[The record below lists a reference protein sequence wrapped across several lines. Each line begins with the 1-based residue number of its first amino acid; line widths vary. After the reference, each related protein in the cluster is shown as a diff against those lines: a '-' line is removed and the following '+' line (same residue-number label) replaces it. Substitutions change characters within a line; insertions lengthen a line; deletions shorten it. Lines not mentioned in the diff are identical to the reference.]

1 MTTIDSAAFERDTLS
16 RVARRCIPLL
26 LFGYIIAFIDRV
38 NIGFAAITASKD
50 LGMSPQVFGFGAGVF
65 FYAYLIFEVPSNY
78 VMERVGA
85 RKWLAR
91 IMVTCGFVAG
101 AMVFVRG
108 EWSFYVVRFLL
119 GAVEAGLFP
128 GVVLYLTYWFPKQ
141 YRARYVGMFAVGI
154 PMASVIG
161 SPISGLIL
169 NLDGVLGFK
178 GWQWL
183 YVLEAIPG
191 VIIGLLIWYFLA
203 DQPKD
208 AHWLTSEQRNWLQQT
223 IDKEREQHPEKASR
237 KSLLQSLRLLADTR
251 VILLS
256 IVFFGTG
263 MPSYALSFWTP
274 QMVHDFGFGN
284 VLTGLVSAI
293 PFACGSIAMILWAR
307 HSDRT
312 RERKWHTAIAA
323 FVAAAGM
330 MACFFVTSPLVTM
343 IALSFSALGVFG
355 LKGPFL
361 SAISESFSKET
372 AAVGIAMIVSIG
384 NLAGSA
390 SPWLIGYV
398 KEHMGTYPPG
408 LVAVG
413 VCSLIGGLVML
424 ARPSAAGNEERRNG

>member
-1 MTTIDSAAFERDTLS
+1 MTSTDPAAFERDTLA

-26 LFGYIIAFIDRV
+26 LFGYIVAFIDRV

-78 VMERVGA
+78 VLERVGA

-91 IMVTCGFVAG
+91 IMVTCGLVAG

-108 EWSFYVVRFLL
+108 TWSFYTVRFLL

-128 GVVLYLTYWFPKQ
+128 GVMLYLTYWFPKQ
-141 YRARYVGMFAVGI
+141 YRARYVGMFAIGI

-169 NLDGVLGFK
+169 NLDGVFGFK

-191 VIIGLLIWYFLA
+191 VIIGVLIWLCLT
-203 DQPKD
+203 DQPRD
-208 AHWLTSEQRNWLQQT
+208 ARWLTLEQRTWLQQT
-223 IDKEREQHPEKASR
+223 IDKERESHPEKAPR
-237 KSLLQSLRLLADTR
+237 RNLFQSLRLLADTR
-251 VILLS
+251 VIALS

-307 HSDRT
+307 HSDRA

-343 IALSFSALGVFG
+343 IALSFAALGVFG

-361 SAISESFSKET
+361 SAVSESFSKET

-390 SPWLIGYV
+390 SPSLIGFV
-398 KEHMGTYPPG
+398 KEHLGTYPPG

-413 VCSLIGGLVML
+413 LCSLIGGLVML
-424 ARPSAAGNEERRNG
+424 GRPGTERSNV

>member
-1 MTTIDSAAFERDTLS
+1 MTGSDSAAFERDTLA

-50 LGMSPQVFGFGAGVF
+50 LGMSPQVFGLGAGVF
-65 FYAYLIFEVPSNY
+65 FWAYFIFEVPSNY

-91 IMVTCGFVAG
+91 IMVTCGLVAG
-101 AMVFVRG
+101 AMVLVRG
-108 EWSFYVVRFLL
+108 AWSFYLVRFLL

-141 YRARYVGMFAVGI
+141 YRARYIGMFAIGI

-183 YVLEAIPG
+183 YVIEAIPG
-191 VIIGLLIWYFLA
+191 ILIGFLIWILLT
-203 DQPKD
+203 DQPRD
-208 AHWLTSEQRNWLQQT
+208 AKWLTAEQRTWLQQT
-223 IDKEREQHPEKASR
+223 IDRERELHPEKTSR
-237 KSLLQSLRLLADTR
+237 KSLIQSLPLLADTR
-251 VILLS
+251 VIALS
-256 IVFFGTG
+256 IVFFGTA
-263 MPSYALSFWTP
+263 MPSYALSIWTP
-274 QMVHDFGFGN
+274 QLVHEFGFGN
-284 VLTGLVSAI
+284 VVTGLLSAI

-330 MACFFVTSPLVTM
+330 MACIFVTSPLITM
-343 IALSFSALGVFG
+343 IALSVSALGVFG

-390 SPWLIGYV
+390 SSGLIGYL
-398 KEHMGTYPPG
+398 KEHLGTYPPG
-408 LVAVG
+408 LFAVG

-424 ARPSAAGNEERRNG
+424 RRPDAGKTAERRNG

>member
-1 MTTIDSAAFERDTLS
+1 
-16 RVARRCIPLL
+16 
-26 LFGYIIAFIDRV
+26 
-38 NIGFAAITASKD
+38 
-50 LGMSPQVFGFGAGVF
+50 
-65 FYAYLIFEVPSNY
+65 
-78 VMERVGA
+78 
-85 RKWLAR
+85 
-91 IMVTCGFVAG
+91 
-101 AMVFVRG
+101 
-108 EWSFYVVRFLL
+108 L

-128 GVVLYLTYWFPKQ
+128 GVMLYLTYWFPKQ
-141 YRARYVGMFAVGI
+141 YRARYVGMFAIGI

-169 NLDGVLGFK
+169 NLDGVFGFK

-191 VIIGLLIWYFLA
+191 VIIGVLIWLCLT
-203 DQPKD
+203 DQPRD
-208 AHWLTSEQRNWLQQT
+208 ARWLTLEQRTWLQQT
-223 IDKEREQHPEKASR
+223 IDKERESHPEKAPR
-237 KSLLQSLRLLADTR
+237 RNLFQSLRLLADTR
-251 VILLS
+251 VIALS

-307 HSDRT
+307 HSDRA

-343 IALSFSALGVFG
+343 IALSFAALGVFG

-361 SAISESFSKET
+361 SAVSESFSKET

-390 SPWLIGYV
+390 SPSLIGFV
-398 KEHMGTYPPG
+398 KEHLGTYPPG

-413 VCSLIGGLVML
+413 LCSLIGGLVML
-424 ARPSAAGNEERRNG
+424 GRPGTERSNV

>member
-1 MTTIDSAAFERDTLS
+1 
-16 RVARRCIPLL
+16 
-26 LFGYIIAFIDRV
+26 
-38 NIGFAAITASKD
+38 
-50 LGMSPQVFGFGAGVF
+50 
-65 FYAYLIFEVPSNY
+65 
-78 VMERVGA
+78 
-85 RKWLAR
+85 
-91 IMVTCGFVAG
+91 
-101 AMVFVRG
+101 
-108 EWSFYVVRFLL
+108 
-119 GAVEAGLFP
+119 
-128 GVVLYLTYWFPKQ
+128 
-141 YRARYVGMFAVGI
+141 MFAVGI

-208 AHWLTSEQRNWLQQT
+208 AHWLTPEQRNWLQQT
-223 IDKEREQHPEKASR
+223 IDREREQHPEKVSR

-251 VILLS
+251 VIVLS

-312 RERKWHTAIAA
+312 HERKWHTAIAA

-398 KEHMGTYPPG
+398 KEHVGTYPPG

-424 ARPSAAGNEERRNG
+424 GRPSAVGKVERRNG

>member
-1 MTTIDSAAFERDTLS
+1 MTAIVSEAFERETLA

-26 LFGYIIAFIDRV
+26 LLAYIIAFIDRV

-78 VMERVGA
+78 VLERVGA

-91 IMVTCGFVAG
+91 IMVTCGIVAF

-128 GVVLYLTYWFPKQ
+128 GVMLYLTYWFPRH

-169 NLDGVLGFK
+169 NLDGMLGYK

-191 VIIGLLIWYFLA
+191 VIIGLLIWFCLT
-203 DQPKD
+203 DQPRD
-208 AHWLTSEQRNWLQQT
+208 AQWLTLEQRNWLQQT
-223 IDKEREQHPEKASR
+223 IDKERASHPEKAQR
-237 KSLLQSLRLLADTR
+237 KNLIQSLSLLADKR
-251 VILLS
+251 VLALS
-256 IVFFGTG
+256 LVFFGTG

-274 QMVHDFGFGN
+274 QMVHDFGLGN
-284 VLTGLVSAI
+284 VMTGLVSAI
-293 PFACGSIAMILWAR
+293 PFAGGSIAMILWAR
-307 HSDRT
+307 HSDRA
-312 RERKWHTAIAA
+312 REREWHTAIAA
-323 FVAAAGM
+323 FVAAVGM
-330 MACFFVTSPLVTM
+330 IACFFVTSPLITM
-343 IALSFSALGVFG
+343 IALSISALGVFG

-361 SAISESFSKET
+361 SAVSESFPKES

-384 NLAGSA
+384 NLAGSV
-390 SPWLIGYV
+390 SPWLIGFV
-398 KEHMGTYPPG
+398 KQHTGTYLPG

-413 VCSLIGGLVML
+413 FCSFIGGLVML
-424 ARPSAAGNEERRNG
+424 TRPKPERSNV